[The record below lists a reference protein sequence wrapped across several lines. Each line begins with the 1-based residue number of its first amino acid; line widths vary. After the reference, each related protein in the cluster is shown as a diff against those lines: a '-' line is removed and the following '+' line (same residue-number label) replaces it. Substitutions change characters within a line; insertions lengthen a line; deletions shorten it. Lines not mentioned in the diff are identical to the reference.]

1 MNNINLI
8 KTLKKNFLQ
17 KIALSKYINQS
28 IIFSLRLLE
37 ESDRKKEELQ
47 KRQLNELFI
56 YLVILFGII
65 ILILCG
71 YNVYKKCVK
80 NSATREVNLEYE
92 YYNNIFHNS
101 ISAASQDERNVY
113 SLNGKVFNKYKVSE
127 LESYNDPNN
136 NNNSFDYNH
145 EERME
150 KIRKKYGNKMLIK
163 ILINQQIENVI
174 YNKKLGLEY
183 GDKCTICFNNFI
195 DNLEIYRTPCEH
207 IFHKDCF
214 NKYLKKINKKN
225 KLTCPNCNQNLL
237 LNKKFFKLRK
247 EIRNNELNKIK
258 VKKDIFDYNKN
269 FETEKK
275 QIMEVSTG
283 DNNKNVEIVNVN
295 INNNMNNNET
305 VMNNKN
311 IDTIFI
317 LKKKKIGINRNK
329 IIKHAATVDNNKKRN
344 IYNPNENIELNKIK
358 KDKKEE
364 EEMYIPN
371 IDENDV
377 EIFKESINK
386 LNNGNTKNTES
397 NLININIKDKKKKI
411 NHGKI
416 KFSDFENEMNNNQI
430 DSQEYNSNRELF
442 GNKIIL
448 NKVD

>member
-1 MNNINLI
+1 MNKINII
-8 KTLKKNFLQ
+8 KKNFLRNLS
-17 KIALSKYINQS
+17 LSKYINQK
-28 IIFSLRLLE
+28 ILFTLRFLQD
-37 ESDRKKEELQ
+37 SNKQKEELQ
-47 KRQLNELFI
+47 KRQLNELLM
-56 YLVILFGII
+56 YLIILFGAI
-65 ILILCG
+65 ILILIG
-71 YNVYKKCVK
+71 YQVFKKCAK
-80 NSATREVNLEYE
+80 KRAEREIILEYE
-92 YYNNIFHNS
+92 YYNNYLDS

-113 SLNGKVFNKYKVSE
+113 SLNGKAMNKYKVSE
-127 LESYNDPNN
+127 LESYNDQ

-377 EIFKESINK
+377 EIFKESINQ

-416 KFSDFENEMNNNQI
+416 KFSDIENEMNNNQI
-430 DSQEYNSNRELF
+430 DSPDFNSNRELF
-442 GNKIIL
+442 GNKIIF

>member
-1 MNNINLI
+1 MNKINII
-8 KTLKKNFLQ
+8 KRNFLRN
-17 KIALSKYINQS
+17 LSFSQYINQR
-28 IIFSLRLLE
+28 ILFTLRFLQD
-37 ESDRKKEELQ
+37 SNKQKEELQ
-47 KRQLNELFI
+47 KRQLNELLM
-56 YLVILFGII
+56 YLIILFGAI
-65 ILILCG
+65 ILILIG
-71 YNVYKKCVK
+71 YQVFKKCAK
-80 NSATREVNLEYE
+80 KRAEREIILEYE
-92 YYNNIFHNS
+92 YYNNYLDS

-113 SLNGKVFNKYKVSE
+113 SLNGKAMNKYKVSE
-127 LESYNDPNN
+127 LESYNDQ

-377 EIFKESINK
+377 EIFKESINQ

-416 KFSDFENEMNNNQI
+416 KFSDIENEMNNNQI
-430 DSQEYNSNRELF
+430 DSQEFNSNRELF
-442 GNKIIL
+442 GNKIIF

>member
-1 MNNINLI
+1 MNKINII
-8 KTLKKNFLQ
+8 KKNFLRNLS
-17 KIALSKYINQS
+17 LSKYINQK
-28 IIFSLRLLE
+28 ILFTLRFLQD
-37 ESDRKKEELQ
+37 SNKQKEELQ
-47 KRQLNELFI
+47 KRQLNELLM
-56 YLVILFGII
+56 YLIILFGAI
-65 ILILCG
+65 ILILIG
-71 YNVYKKCVK
+71 YQVFKKCAK
-80 NSATREVNLEYE
+80 KRAEREIILEYE
-92 YYNNIFHNS
+92 YYNNYLDS

-113 SLNGKVFNKYKVSE
+113 SLNGKAMNKYKVSE
-127 LESYNDPNN
+127 LESYNDQ

-377 EIFKESINK
+377 EIFKESINQ

-416 KFSDFENEMNNNQI
+416 KFSDIENEMNNNQI
-430 DSQEYNSNRELF
+430 DSQDFNSNRELF
-442 GNKIIL
+442 GNKIIF

>member
-1 MNNINLI
+1 MNKINII
-8 KTLKKNFLQ
+8 KKNFLRNLS
-17 KIALSKYINQS
+17 LSKYINQK
-28 IIFSLRLLE
+28 ILFTLRFLQ
-37 ESDRKKEELQ
+37 DPNKQKEELQ
-47 KRQLNELFI
+47 KRQLNELLM
-56 YLVILFGII
+56 YLIILFGAI
-65 ILILCG
+65 ILILIG
-71 YNVYKKCVK
+71 YQVFKKCAK
-80 NSATREVNLEYE
+80 KRAEREIILEYE
-92 YYNNIFHNS
+92 YYNNYLDS

-113 SLNGKVFNKYKVSE
+113 SLNGKAMNKYKVSE
-127 LESYNDPNN
+127 LESYNDQ

-283 DNNKNVEIVNVN
+283 DNNKNVGIVNVN

-377 EIFKESINK
+377 EIFKESINQ

-416 KFSDFENEMNNNQI
+416 KFSDIENEINNNQI
-430 DSQEYNSNRELF
+430 DSPDFNSNRELF
-442 GNKIIL
+442 GNKIIF

>member
-1 MNNINLI
+1 MNKINII
-8 KTLKKNFLQ
+8 KKNFLRN
-17 KIALSKYINQS
+17 LSLSQYINQK
-28 IIFSLRLLE
+28 ILFTLRFLQD
-37 ESDRKKEELQ
+37 SNKQKEELQ
-47 KRQLNELFI
+47 KRQLNELLM
-56 YLVILFGII
+56 YLIILFGAI
-65 ILILCG
+65 ILILIG
-71 YNVYKKCVK
+71 YQVFKKCAK
-80 NSATREVNLEYE
+80 KRAEREIILEYE
-92 YYNNIFHNS
+92 YYNNYLDS

-113 SLNGKVFNKYKVSE
+113 SLNGKAMNKYKVSE
-127 LESYNDPNN
+127 LESYNDQ

-283 DNNKNVEIVNVN
+283 DNNKNVGIVNVN

-317 LKKKKIGINRNK
+317 LKKNKININRNK

-377 EIFKESINK
+377 EIFKESINQ

-442 GNKIIL
+442 GNKIVF

>member
-1 MNNINLI
+1 MNKINII
-8 KTLKKNFLQ
+8 KKNFLRN
-17 KIALSKYINQS
+17 LSLSQYINQR
-28 IIFSLRLLE
+28 ILFTLRFLQD
-37 ESDRKKEELQ
+37 SNKQKEELQ
-47 KRQLNELFI
+47 KRQLNELLM
-56 YLVILFGII
+56 YLIILFGAI
-65 ILILCG
+65 ILILIG
-71 YNVYKKCVK
+71 YQVFKKCAK
-80 NSATREVNLEYE
+80 KRAEREIILEYE
-92 YYNNIFHNS
+92 YYNNYLDS

-113 SLNGKVFNKYKVSE
+113 SLNGKAMNKYKVSE
-127 LESYNDPNN
+127 LESYNDQ

-377 EIFKESINK
+377 EIFKESINQ

>member
-1 MNNINLI
+1 MNKINII
-8 KTLKKNFLQ
+8 KKNFLRN
-17 KIALSKYINQS
+17 LFFSKYINQR
-28 IIFSLRLLE
+28 ILFTLRFLQD
-37 ESDRKKEELQ
+37 SNKQKEELQ
-47 KRQLNELFI
+47 KRQLNELLM
-56 YLVILFGII
+56 YLIILFGAI
-65 ILILCG
+65 ILILIG
-71 YNVYKKCVK
+71 YQVFKKCAK
-80 NSATREVNLEYE
+80 KRAEREIILEYE
-92 YYNNIFHNS
+92 YYNNYLDS

-113 SLNGKVFNKYKVSE
+113 SLNGKAMNKYKVSE
-127 LESYNDPNN
+127 LESYNDQ

-283 DNNKNVEIVNVN
+283 DNNKNVGIVNVN

-358 KDKKEE
+358 KDQKEE

-377 EIFKESINK
+377 EIFKESINQ

-416 KFSDFENEMNNNQI
+416 KFSDIENEMNNNQI
-430 DSQEYNSNRELF
+430 DSQEFNSNRELF
-442 GNKIIL
+442 GNKIIF

>member
-1 MNNINLI
+1 MNKINII
-8 KTLKKNFLQ
+8 KKNFLRNLS
-17 KIALSKYINQS
+17 LSKYINQK
-28 IIFSLRLLE
+28 ILFTLRFLQD
-37 ESDRKKEELQ
+37 SNKQKEELQ
-47 KRQLNELFI
+47 KRQLNELLM
-56 YLVILFGII
+56 YLIILFGAI
-65 ILILCG
+65 ILILIG
-71 YNVYKKCVK
+71 YQVFKKCAK
-80 NSATREVNLEYE
+80 KRAEREIILEYE
-92 YYNNIFHNS
+92 YYNNYLDS

-113 SLNGKVFNKYKVSE
+113 SLNGKAMNKYKVSE
-127 LESYNDPNN
+127 LESYNDQ

-214 NKYLKKINKKN
+214 NKYLKNINKKN

-283 DNNKNVEIVNVN
+283 DNNKNVGIVNVN

-377 EIFKESINK
+377 EIFKESINQ

-416 KFSDFENEMNNNQI
+416 KFSDIENEMNNNQI
-430 DSQEYNSNRELF
+430 DSQEFNSNRELF
-442 GNKIIL
+442 GNKIIF

>member
-1 MNNINLI
+1 MNKINII
-8 KTLKKNFLQ
+8 KKNFLRNLS
-17 KIALSKYINQS
+17 LSKYINQK
-28 IIFSLRLLE
+28 ILFTLRFLQD
-37 ESDRKKEELQ
+37 SNKQKEELQ
-47 KRQLNELFI
+47 KRQLNELLM
-56 YLVILFGII
+56 YLIILFGAI
-65 ILILCG
+65 ILILIG
-71 YNVYKKCVK
+71 YQVFKKCAK
-80 NSATREVNLEYE
+80 KRAEREIILEYE
-92 YYNNIFHNS
+92 YYNNYLDS

-113 SLNGKVFNKYKVSE
+113 SLNGKAMNKYKVSE
-127 LESYNDPNN
+127 LESYNDQ

-283 DNNKNVEIVNVN
+283 DNNKNVGIVNVN

-344 IYNPNENIELNKIK
+344 IYNPNENIEPNKIK

-377 EIFKESINK
+377 EIFKESINQ

-416 KFSDFENEMNNNQI
+416 KFSDIENEMNNNQI
-430 DSQEYNSNRELF
+430 DSQDFNSNRELF
-442 GNKIIL
+442 GNKIIF

>member
-1 MNNINLI
+1 MNKINII
-8 KTLKKNFLQ
+8 KKNFLRNISISQ
-17 KIALSKYINQS
+17 YINQK
-28 IIFSLRLLE
+28 ILFTLRFLQD
-37 ESDRKKEELQ
+37 SNKQKEELQ
-47 KRQLNELFI
+47 KRQLNELLM
-56 YLVILFGII
+56 YLIILFGAI
-65 ILILCG
+65 ILILIG
-71 YNVYKKCVK
+71 YQVFKKCAK
-80 NSATREVNLEYE
+80 KRAEREIILEYE
-92 YYNNIFHNS
+92 YYNNYLDS

-113 SLNGKVFNKYKVSE
+113 SLNGKAMNKYKVSE
-127 LESYNDPNN
+127 LESYNDQ

-258 VKKDIFDYNKN
+258 VKKDICDYNKN

-275 QIMEVSTG
+275 QIMDVSTG
-283 DNNKNVEIVNVN
+283 DNNKNVGIVNVN

-377 EIFKESINK
+377 EIFKESINQ

-416 KFSDFENEMNNNQI
+416 KFSDIENEINNNQI
-430 DSQEYNSNRELF
+430 DSPDFNSNRELF
-442 GNKIIL
+442 GNKIIF

>member
-1 MNNINLI
+1 M
-8 KTLKKNFLQ
+8 
-17 KIALSKYINQS
+17 
-28 IIFSLRLLE
+28 
-37 ESDRKKEELQ
+37 
-47 KRQLNELFI
+47 
-56 YLVILFGII
+56 
-65 ILILCG
+65 
-71 YNVYKKCVK
+71 
-80 NSATREVNLEYE
+80 
-92 YYNNIFHNS
+92 
-101 ISAASQDERNVY
+101 
-113 SLNGKVFNKYKVSE
+113 
-127 LESYNDPNN
+127 
-136 NNNSFDYNH
+136 
-145 EERME
+145 
-150 KIRKKYGNKMLIK
+150 
-163 ILINQQIENVI
+163 
-174 YNKKLGLEY
+174 
-183 GDKCTICFNNFI
+183 
-195 DNLEIYRTPCEH
+195 
-207 IFHKDCF
+207 
-214 NKYLKKINKKN
+214 
-225 KLTCPNCNQNLL
+225 
-237 LNKKFFKLRK
+237 RK

-283 DNNKNVEIVNVN
+283 DNNKNVGIVNVN

-377 EIFKESINK
+377 EIFKESINQ

-416 KFSDFENEMNNNQI
+416 KFSDIENEMNNNQI
-430 DSQEYNSNRELF
+430 DSQEFNSNRELF
-442 GNKIIL
+442 
-448 NKVD
+448 

>member
-1 MNNINLI
+1 MNKINII
-8 KTLKKNFLQ
+8 KKNFLRN
-17 KIALSKYINQS
+17 LSLSQYINQR
-28 IIFSLRLLE
+28 ILFTLRFLQD
-37 ESDRKKEELQ
+37 SNKQKEELQ
-47 KRQLNELFI
+47 KRQLNELLM
-56 YLVILFGII
+56 YLIILFGAI
-65 ILILCG
+65 ILILIG
-71 YNVYKKCVK
+71 YQVFKKCAK
-80 NSATREVNLEYE
+80 KRAEREIILEYE
-92 YYNNIFHNS
+92 YYNNYLDS

-113 SLNGKVFNKYKVSE
+113 SLNGKAMNKYKVSE
-127 LESYNDPNN
+127 LESYNDQ

-377 EIFKESINK
+377 EIFKESINQ

-416 KFSDFENEMNNNQI
+416 KFSDIENEMNNNQI
-430 DSQEYNSNRELF
+430 DSQEFNSNRELF
-442 GNKIIL
+442 GNKIIF

>member
-1 MNNINLI
+1 MNKINII
-8 KTLKKNFLQ
+8 KKNFLRNLS
-17 KIALSKYINQS
+17 LSKYINQK
-28 IIFSLRLLE
+28 ILFTLRFLQD
-37 ESDRKKEELQ
+37 SNKQKEELQ
-47 KRQLNELFI
+47 KRQLNELLM
-56 YLVILFGII
+56 YLIILFGAI
-65 ILILCG
+65 ILILIG
-71 YNVYKKCVK
+71 YQVFKKCAK
-80 NSATREVNLEYE
+80 KRAEREIILEYE
-92 YYNNIFHNS
+92 YYNNYLDS

-113 SLNGKVFNKYKVSE
+113 SLNGKAMNKYKVSE
-127 LESYNDPNN
+127 LESYNDQ

-364 EEMYIPN
+364 EEMSIPN

-377 EIFKESINK
+377 EIFKESINQ

-416 KFSDFENEMNNNQI
+416 KFSDIENEMNNNQI
-430 DSQEYNSNRELF
+430 DSQEFNSNRELF
-442 GNKIIL
+442 GNKIVF

>member
-1 MNNINLI
+1 MNKINII
-8 KTLKKNFLQ
+8 KKNFLRNLS
-17 KIALSKYINQS
+17 LSKYINQK
-28 IIFSLRLLE
+28 ILFTLRFLQD
-37 ESDRKKEELQ
+37 SNKQKEELQ
-47 KRQLNELFI
+47 KRQLNELLM
-56 YLVILFGII
+56 YLIILFGAI
-65 ILILCG
+65 ILILIG
-71 YNVYKKCVK
+71 YQVFKKCAK
-80 NSATREVNLEYE
+80 KRAEREIILEYE
-92 YYNNIFHNS
+92 YYNNYLDS

-113 SLNGKVFNKYKVSE
+113 SLNGKAMNKYKVSE
-127 LESYNDPNN
+127 LESYNDQ

-344 IYNPNENIELNKIK
+344 IYNPNENIEPNKIK

-377 EIFKESINK
+377 EIFKESINQ

-416 KFSDFENEMNNNQI
+416 KFSDIENEMNNNQI
-430 DSQEYNSNRELF
+430 DSQEFNSNRELF
-442 GNKIIL
+442 GNKIVF

>member
-1 MNNINLI
+1 MNKINII
-8 KTLKKNFLQ
+8 KKNFLRNLS
-17 KIALSKYINQS
+17 LSKYINQK
-28 IIFSLRLLE
+28 ILFTLRFLQ
-37 ESDRKKEELQ
+37 DPNKQKEELQ
-47 KRQLNELFI
+47 KRQLNELLM
-56 YLVILFGII
+56 YLIILFGAI
-65 ILILCG
+65 ILILIG
-71 YNVYKKCVK
+71 YQVFKKCAK
-80 NSATREVNLEYE
+80 KRAEREIILEYE
-92 YYNNIFHNS
+92 YYNNYLDS

-113 SLNGKVFNKYKVSE
+113 SLNGKAMNKYKVSE
-127 LESYNDPNN
+127 LESYNDQ

-283 DNNKNVEIVNVN
+283 DNNKNVGIVNVN
-295 INNNMNNNET
+295 INNNINNNET

-377 EIFKESINK
+377 EIFKESINQ

-416 KFSDFENEMNNNQI
+416 KFSDIENEINNNQI
-430 DSQEYNSNRELF
+430 DSQDFNSNRELF
-442 GNKIIL
+442 GNKIIF

>member
-1 MNNINLI
+1 MNKINII
-8 KTLKKNFLQ
+8 KKNFLRN
-17 KIALSKYINQS
+17 LSLSQYINQR
-28 IIFSLRLLE
+28 ILFTLRFLQD
-37 ESDRKKEELQ
+37 SNKQKEELQ
-47 KRQLNELFI
+47 KRQLNELLM
-56 YLVILFGII
+56 YLIILFGAI
-65 ILILCG
+65 ILILIG
-71 YNVYKKCVK
+71 YQVFKKCAK
-80 NSATREVNLEYE
+80 KRAEREIILEYE
-92 YYNNIFHNS
+92 YYNNYLDS

-113 SLNGKVFNKYKVSE
+113 SLNGKAMNKYKVSE
-127 LESYNDPNN
+127 LESYNDQ

-207 IFHKDCF
+207 NFHKDCF

-377 EIFKESINK
+377 EIFKESINQ

>member
-1 MNNINLI
+1 MNKINII
-8 KTLKKNFLQ
+8 KKNFLRN
-17 KIALSKYINQS
+17 LSLSQYINQR
-28 IIFSLRLLE
+28 ILFTLRFLQD
-37 ESDRKKEELQ
+37 SNKQKEELQ
-47 KRQLNELFI
+47 KRQLNELLM
-56 YLVILFGII
+56 YLIILFGAI
-65 ILILCG
+65 ILILIG
-71 YNVYKKCVK
+71 YQVFKKCAK
-80 NSATREVNLEYE
+80 KRAEREIILEYE
-92 YYNNIFHNS
+92 YYNNYLDS

-113 SLNGKVFNKYKVSE
+113 SLNGKAMNKYKVSE
-127 LESYNDPNN
+127 LESYNDQ

-377 EIFKESINK
+377 EIFKESINQ

-411 NHGKI
+411 NHEKI
-416 KFSDFENEMNNNQI
+416 KFSDIENEMNNNQI
-430 DSQEYNSNRELF
+430 DSQDFNSNRELF
-442 GNKIIL
+442 GNKIIF

>member
-1 MNNINLI
+1 MNKINII
-8 KTLKKNFLQ
+8 KKNFLRNLS
-17 KIALSKYINQS
+17 LSKYINQK
-28 IIFSLRLLE
+28 ILFTLRFLKD
-37 ESDRKKEELQ
+37 SNKQNEELQ
-47 KRQLNELFI
+47 KRQLNELLM
-56 YLVILFGII
+56 YLIILFGAI
-65 ILILCG
+65 ILILIG
-71 YNVYKKCVK
+71 YQVFKKCAK
-80 NSATREVNLEYE
+80 KRAEREIILEYE
-92 YYNNIFHNS
+92 YYNNYLDS

-113 SLNGKVFNKYKVSE
+113 SLNGKAMNKYKVSE
-127 LESYNDPNN
+127 LESYNDQ

-283 DNNKNVEIVNVN
+283 DNNKNVGIVNVN

-344 IYNPNENIELNKIK
+344 IYNPNENIEPNKIK

-377 EIFKESINK
+377 EIFKESINQ

-416 KFSDFENEMNNNQI
+416 KFSDIENEMNNNQI
-430 DSQEYNSNRELF
+430 DSQEFNSNRELF
-442 GNKIIL
+442 GNKIIF

>member
-1 MNNINLI
+1 MNKINII
-8 KTLKKNFLQ
+8 KKNFLRN
-17 KIALSKYINQS
+17 LSFSQYINQR
-28 IIFSLRLLE
+28 ILFTLRFLQD
-37 ESDRKKEELQ
+37 SNKQKEELQ
-47 KRQLNELFI
+47 KRQLNELLM
-56 YLVILFGII
+56 YLIILFGAI
-65 ILILCG
+65 ILILIG
-71 YNVYKKCVK
+71 YQVFKKCAK
-80 NSATREVNLEYE
+80 KRAEREIILEYE
-92 YYNNIFHNS
+92 YYNNYLDS

-113 SLNGKVFNKYKVSE
+113 SLNGKAMNKYKVSE
-127 LESYNDPNN
+127 LESYNGQ

-344 IYNPNENIELNKIK
+344 IYNPNENIEINKIK

-377 EIFKESINK
+377 EIFKESINQ

-397 NLININIKDKKKKI
+397 NLININIIDKKKKI

-416 KFSDFENEMNNNQI
+416 KFSDIENEMNNNQI
-430 DSQEYNSNRELF
+430 DSQEFNSNRELF
-442 GNKIIL
+442 GNKINF

>member
-1 MNNINLI
+1 MNKINII
-8 KTLKKNFLQ
+8 KKNFLRN
-17 KIALSKYINQS
+17 LSLSQYINQK
-28 IIFSLRLLE
+28 ILFTLRFLQD
-37 ESDRKKEELQ
+37 SNKQKEELQ
-47 KRQLNELFI
+47 KRQLNELLM
-56 YLVILFGII
+56 YLIILFGAI
-65 ILILCG
+65 ILILIG
-71 YNVYKKCVK
+71 YQVFKKCAK
-80 NSATREVNLEYE
+80 KRAEREIILEYE
-92 YYNNIFHNS
+92 YYNNYLDS

-113 SLNGKVFNKYKVSE
+113 SLNGKAMNKYKVSE
-127 LESYNDPNN
+127 LESYNDQ

-377 EIFKESINK
+377 EIFKESINQ

-416 KFSDFENEMNNNQI
+416 KFSDIENEMNNNQI
-430 DSQEYNSNRELF
+430 DSQDFNSNRELF
-442 GNKIIL
+442 GNKIIF

>member
-1 MNNINLI
+1 MNKINII
-8 KTLKKNFLQ
+8 KKNFLRN
-17 KIALSKYINQS
+17 LSLSQYINQR
-28 IIFSLRLLE
+28 ILFTLRFLQD
-37 ESDRKKEELQ
+37 SNKQKEELQ
-47 KRQLNELFI
+47 KRQLNELLM
-56 YLVILFGII
+56 YLIILFGAI
-65 ILILCG
+65 ILILIG
-71 YNVYKKCVK
+71 YQVFKKCAK
-80 NSATREVNLEYE
+80 KRAEREIILEYE
-92 YYNNIFHNS
+92 YYNNYLDS

-113 SLNGKVFNKYKVSE
+113 SLNGKAMNKYKVSE
-127 LESYNDPNN
+127 LESYNDQ

-377 EIFKESINK
+377 EIFKESINQ

-416 KFSDFENEMNNNQI
+416 KFSDIENEMNNNQI
-430 DSQEYNSNRELF
+430 DSQDFNSNRELF
-442 GNKIIL
+442 GNKIIF

>member
-1 MNNINLI
+1 MNKINII
-8 KTLKKNFLQ
+8 KKNFLRN
-17 KIALSKYINQS
+17 LSLSQYINQK
-28 IIFSLRLLE
+28 ILFTLRFLQD
-37 ESDRKKEELQ
+37 SNKQKEELQ
-47 KRQLNELFI
+47 KRQLNELLM
-56 YLVILFGII
+56 YLIILFGAI
-65 ILILCG
+65 ILILIG
-71 YNVYKKCVK
+71 YQVFKKCAK
-80 NSATREVNLEYE
+80 KRAEREIILEYE
-92 YYNNIFHNS
+92 YYNNYLDS

-113 SLNGKVFNKYKVSE
+113 SLNGKAMNKYKVSE
-127 LESYNDPNN
+127 LESYNDQ

-214 NKYLKKINKKN
+214 NKYLKNINKKN

-283 DNNKNVEIVNVN
+283 DNNKNVGIVNVN

-364 EEMYIPN
+364 EEMYI
-371 IDENDV
+371 
-377 EIFKESINK
+377 
-386 LNNGNTKNTES
+386 
-397 NLININIKDKKKKI
+397 IKDI
-411 NHGKI
+411 
-416 KFSDFENEMNNNQI
+416 
-430 DSQEYNSNRELF
+430 Y
-442 GNKIIL
+442 IIL
-448 NKVD
+448 NKNLKIILKFKYKVFYLFY

>member
-1 MNNINLI
+1 MNKINII
-8 KTLKKNFLQ
+8 KKNFLRNLS
-17 KIALSKYINQS
+17 LSKYINQK
-28 IIFSLRLLE
+28 ILFTLRFLQD
-37 ESDRKKEELQ
+37 SNKQKEELQ
-47 KRQLNELFI
+47 KRQLNELLM
-56 YLVILFGII
+56 YLIILFGAI
-65 ILILCG
+65 ILILIG
-71 YNVYKKCVK
+71 YQVFKKCAK
-80 NSATREVNLEYE
+80 KRAEREIILEYE
-92 YYNNIFHNS
+92 YYNNYLDS

-113 SLNGKVFNKYKVSE
+113 SLNGKAMNKYKVSE
-127 LESYNDPNN
+127 LESYNDQ

-283 DNNKNVEIVNVN
+283 DNNKNVGIVNVN

-377 EIFKESINK
+377 EIFKESINQ

-416 KFSDFENEMNNNQI
+416 KFSDIENEMNNNQI
-430 DSQEYNSNRELF
+430 DSQEFNSNRELF
-442 GNKIIL
+442 GNKIIF